1 MYKCIAARGKTLI
14 KHWTDASSVMSA
26 GCFDCTV
33 WNLSFMTHVVA

>member
-14 KHWTDASSVMSA
+14 KHWTDASVMSA